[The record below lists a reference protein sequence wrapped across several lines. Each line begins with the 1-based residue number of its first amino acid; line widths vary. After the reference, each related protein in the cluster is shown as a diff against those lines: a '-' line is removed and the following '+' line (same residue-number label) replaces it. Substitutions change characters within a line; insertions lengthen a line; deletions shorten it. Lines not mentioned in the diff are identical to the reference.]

1 MSVGTFL
8 KTTKGKVI
16 TIGGGTVVAIGIAA
30 AVLLQGSGY
39 RSIAVEQVSG
49 SVNVVGEKNNGQAY
63 EGQHL
68 YSGDDVT
75 VGDASELTMCM
86 DNDKYVY
93 ADANT
98 HFKLEASDASE
109 DSMIK
114 IYLDAGS
121 ELNELQSKLAE
132 GESYEVDTPNSTMSV
147 RGTSFRVTVYKDKD
161 GLIYTLVE
169 VESGQVLVRLKTTDG
184 SYNGIEKL
192 FMPGESA
199 LIRGNSDFSEF
210 VTSELLDAMNI
221 KGGDEEGAL
230 QLAYDNLPEDGL
242 ERLIALLENMD
253 ENKDKKP
260 VEKIT
265 KKEKTET
272 DKKKKTTEEV
282 EETVERETVDN
293 RSFYTII
300 VEPHIAN
307 RNEDG
312 TISLK
317 DGVLFDPEYYARTYP
332 DVVKNF
338 GSDDDAL
345 LAHWLIFG
353 QNENRFPN
361 EAAEKE
367 RLALWLAFEEEQK
380 VVPESDSSSGGSKV
394 VGTTATWDLNT
405 NYLYIPGHNASVARS
420 SSLNGRPSIAFDSAT
435 QTNVNLTLP
444 LTVPANSSNP
454 FSQSQYTVDTVKDID
469 WAASNG
475 NGFDVIVSDR
485 NSNVASIL
493 HDANGNAYYTLT
505 GPNGNWDSRNNYN
518 QQITP
523 NLTVEQAFAD
533 AIAAL
538 P

>member
-8 KTTKGKVI
+8 KSTKGKVI

-30 AVLLQGSGY
+30 AVLLQGGGY
-39 RSIAVEQVSG
+39 RSIAVEQLSG

-98 HFKLEASDASE
+98 HFKLEASEASE

-242 ERLIALLENMD
+242 ERLIALLESID
-253 ENKDKKP
+253 ESDDKQTADKK
-260 VEKIT
+260 VED
-265 KKEKTET
+265 KKTVKDNNKKTDT
-272 DKKKKTTEEV
+272 DKKKTDDTAEATATANRK
-282 EETVERETVDN
+282 TVDN
-293 RSFYTII
+293 RGFYTII

-317 DGVLFDPEYYARTYP
+317 DGVLFDPDYYARTYP

-353 QNENRFPN
+353 QNENRFPS
-361 EAAEKE
+361 EAAEKA
-367 RLALWLAFEEEQK
+367 RLAQWLAFEEEQK
-380 VVPESDSSSGGSKV
+380 AVPESSSSSGSGGGNTTTSPVFANPITTYEGSV
-394 VGTTATWDLNT
+394 TMNQTGTGFQLSNGTYVSYSSAGAGTTAPNT
-405 NYLYIPGHNASVARS
+405 MMTIQGPGGINIPFDFYTGPNTPS
-420 SSLNGRPSIAFDSAT
+420 SAHITSPRQIDW
-435 QTNVNLTLP
+435 
-444 LTVPANSSNP
+444 ANSSTGVAA
-454 FSQSQYTVDTVKDID
+454 QYLNYTFMKDD
-469 WAASNG
+469 NG
-475 NGFDVIVSDR
+475 NYFIDSSGTVTAY
-485 NSNVASIL
+485 SNVQSFISAM
-493 HDANGNAYYTLT
+493 
-505 GPNGNWDSRNNYN
+505 P
-518 QQITP
+518 
-523 NLTVEQAFAD
+523 
-533 AIAAL
+533 
-538 P
+538 

>member
-8 KTTKGKVI
+8 KTTKGKII
-16 TIGGGTVVAIGIAA
+16 TGAGGTVVAVGIGV
-30 AVLLQGSGY
+30 AVLMQGGGY
-39 RSIAVEQVSG
+39 RSIAVEQLSG

-272 DKKKKTTEEV
+272 DKKKKTVEETEEV
-282 EETVERETVDN
+282 TERATVDN

-380 VVPESDSSSGGSKV
+380 VTPESDSSSASGGNKTTVTYIQSATVGAGGRLVNSAGNAIASTMNNGTTPYFDTGVQESANFMLPLTITDATGVSTTITSLSQFGWRSTGDTNGNTITVTDGSNVVSILYDNSGNQYFTV
-394 VGTTATWDLNT
+394 VGTD
-405 NYLYIPGHNASVARS
+405 
-420 SSLNGRPSIAFDSAT
+420 
-435 QTNVNLTLP
+435 
-444 LTVPANSSNP
+444 
-454 FSQSQYTVDTVKDID
+454 
-469 WAASNG
+469 SNG
-475 NGFDVIVSDR
+475 NAV
-485 NSNVASIL
+485 
-493 HDANGNAYYTLT
+493 
-505 GPNGNWDSRNNYN
+505 NWDSRINS
-518 QQITP
+518 TP
-523 NLTVEQAFAD
+523 QTQSAD
-533 AIAAL
+533 LAQVVSTL